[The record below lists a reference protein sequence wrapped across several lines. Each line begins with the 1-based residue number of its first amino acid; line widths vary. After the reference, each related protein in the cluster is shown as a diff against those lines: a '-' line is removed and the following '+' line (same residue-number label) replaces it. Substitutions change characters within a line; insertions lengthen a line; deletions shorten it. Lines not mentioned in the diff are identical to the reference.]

1 MLFRAISISV
11 FLNCLMVVSGTIA
24 DLLKPLSGLAVVSS
38 IIATPP
44 GILLRWIMPLNSHS
58 VGTVVTGA
66 IVALA
71 FSFVFYTLIAGMILW
86 LWAYRRSSQSANK
99 KQ

>member
-24 DLLKPLSGLAVVSS
+24 DLLKSLSGLAMVSS

-44 GILLRWIMPLNSHS
+44 GILLRLIMPLNGHS
-58 VGTVVTGA
+58 VGTFVAGA
-66 IVALA
+66 IAALA
-71 FSFVFYTLIAGMILW
+71 FSFVFYTLVAWTILW
-86 LWAYRRSSQSANK
+86 LLATRRSSQSANK
-99 KQ
+99 K